1 MWPVTRL
8 VKESSQVYGYAR
20 FGNFM
25 GLISLVAVARGPWHR
40 NLVRETNSNHT
51 TGDDIKAGIGYLGY
65 LLCIFSAC

>member
-1 MWPVTRL
+1 
-8 VKESSQVYGYAR
+8 
-20 FGNFM
+20 M